1 MTRNRSGNNQ
11 RGQAMVESALVL
23 LIFLSMFIGIV
34 DFGQFLYFHQSLSE
48 RARAGA
54 RYAAV
59 HGSNT
64 TINATQIENVA
75 LYNDPAG
82 AANGATPLL
91 PYVNTPGASPVA
103 GKATITAVLSNAQ
116 TDDARVMVTISNF
129 PYRFFSPFMSKSTW
143 YRTVQA
149 SIPYEIGR

>member
-1 MTRNRSGNNQ
+1 MLPGRTNRREIMKRNNKQ
-11 RGQAMVESALVL
+11 TGQAVIESALVL
-23 LIFLSMFIGIV
+23 LIFLVMFIGIV

-59 HGSNT
+59 HGTDT
-64 TINATQIENVA
+64 TINSTEIANVA

-91 PYVNTPGASPVA
+91 PFVNTPGGAPVA
-103 GKATITAVLSNAQ
+103 G
-116 TDDARVMVTISNF
+116 
-129 PYRFFSPFMSKSTW
+129 
-143 YRTVQA
+143 QA
-149 SIPYEIGR
+149 